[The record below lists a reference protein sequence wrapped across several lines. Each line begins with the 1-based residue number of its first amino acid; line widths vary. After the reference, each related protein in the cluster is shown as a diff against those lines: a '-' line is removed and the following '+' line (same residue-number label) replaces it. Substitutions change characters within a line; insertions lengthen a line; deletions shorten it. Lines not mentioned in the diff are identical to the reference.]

1 MLMESIWARQ
11 THIDNI
17 SEEARSLMKNVLIK
31 FEDMKETTIHQSHLN
46 KEIGAIRDKFYRE

>member
-1 MLMESIWARQ
+1 
-11 THIDNI
+11 
-17 SEEARSLMKNVLIK
+17 MKNVLIK